1 MSGPRGPTEAAGNV
15 NPVPTRSAHSKR

>member
-1 MSGPRGPTEAAGNV
+1 MSGPRGPTEDAGNV